1 VATLKNIV
9 QLTVSVANTVDVGGV
24 TKLWFGVGTLRSDA
38 PGLLLGLLIEGCA
51 FYVDSNETF

>member
-1 VATLKNIV
+1 MAMLKNIV

-24 TKLWFGVGTLRSDA
+24 TKPWFGVGTLRSHA
-38 PGLLLGLLIEGCA
+38 PGRLLGLSKEGCA